1 MNEHY
6 VVEKITYDR
15 ANAFKLNQE
24 LKNYGF
30 ETEETRQG
38 L

>member
-24 LKNYGF
+24 LKITVLKLKKQDK
-30 ETEETRQG
+30 E